1 MISFTE
7 FITEAKRRSFNKPGP
22 KSGKSSAPPNIRMA
36 GMPGSGKST
45 MATKLALRTGGTSFG
60 FDDAREKIHGDR
72 SNQSNFPEVKRVT
85 MHTLRN
91 ANKEKPR
98 ILDNT
103 DVNPKFRPA
112 TTQSLE
118 KEADMP
124 NAITVSPDTSQRRS
138 FSRNRKRANPV
149 PKFVM
154 RQHMAPA
161 ERAFRKTKEGKQAIK
176 TGREL
181 SKRFR
186 LNRRSARA
194 KLGITS
200 LRRGFN

>member
-1 MISFTE
+1 
-7 FITEAKRRSFNKPGP
+7 
-22 KSGKSSAPPNIRMA
+22 
-36 GMPGSGKST
+36 
-45 MATKLALRTGGTSFG
+45 
-60 FDDAREKIHGDR
+60 
-72 SNQSNFPEVKRVT
+72 

-200 LRRGFN
+200 LRRGSN